1 MKPACTFPGCPRPA
15 AVRRMC
21 KSHYTANY
29 KRRRY
34 LLGKDSV
41 RVPSVGV
48 SRRLRAL
55 VAMGYPMAYLSRQL
69 GIHQSYISKL
79 AVGYRNTCNPD
90 TAAKVAALY
99 DRISMTPGPSQ
110 AARDKAHRQGW
121 MPPLAWDDDEI
132 DDWLAVPH
140 PGEQERIG
148 FRERFLEMRELGYS
162 DLIIA
167 QRWNIQPASLLRQ
180 LNRHDI
186 PPDEALVTQAAS
198 TKYRRRAEAAS

>member
-1 MKPACTFPGCPRPA
+1 MSVCTHPGCQRA
-15 AVRRMC
+15 ATVRRMC
-21 KSHYTANY
+21 KSHYTMAY

-41 RVPSVGV
+41 RVPSIGV

-55 VAMGYPMAYLSRQL
+55 VAIGYPMAYLSRQL
-69 GIHQSYISKL
+69 SIHQSYISKL

-110 AARDKAHRQGW
+110 AARDKAHRRGW

-132 DDWLAVPH
+132 DDWLATPH
-140 PGEQERIG
+140 PGHQERIG
-148 FRERFLEMRELGYS
+148 FTERFLEMRELGYS

-167 QRWNIQPASLLRQ
+167 QRWKIRPGSLLRQ
-180 LNRHDI
+180 LHRHDI
-186 PPDEALVTQAAS
+186 TPQAELVAEAGA